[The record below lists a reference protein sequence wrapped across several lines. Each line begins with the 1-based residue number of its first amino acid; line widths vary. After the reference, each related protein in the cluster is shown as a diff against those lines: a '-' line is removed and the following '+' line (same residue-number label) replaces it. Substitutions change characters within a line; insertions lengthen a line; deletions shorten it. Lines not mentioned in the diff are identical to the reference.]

1 MLDLND
7 LRLFEKVATLR
18 SFSAAGR
25 VLNVP
30 KSSVSRGVA
39 RLESALGIRLVQR
52 TTHDMQLTEAGAALH
67 ERCVNL
73 FARLHETI
81 DVVSGMSANPR
92 GQLRISAG
100 IGFGYNVLSDLL
112 PDFLARY
119 PDVNVAL
126 ELTSRTVDLIAE
138 NVDVT
143 VRIGPMADSQLKAV
157 GLGTIRRYLCA
168 APDYLARRGSPKAI
182 DDIQTYDAI
191 EMPGVDGRPR
201 PWIFKG
207 ARGEEKRFCL
217 TPRLS
222 LNDPLLIHRQVAAG
236 VGLGCLSGYLCAPDI
251 KAGRLVH
258 LFREWTLAPLTVS
271 VVFPSSRELSP
282 TVRAFVE
289 FLKSAS
295 APGRSWQDDPM
306 PTPSQFEATGA
317 DRLP

>member
-39 RLESALGIRLVQR
+39 HLEAALGIRLVQR
-52 TTHDMQLTEAGAALH
+52 TNRDVQLTEAGVALH

-73 FARLHETI
+73 LARINETI
-81 DVVSGMSANPR
+81 DVVSGMGGNPR
-92 GQLRISAG
+92 GQLRISVG

-112 PDFLARY
+112 PEFLERY

-138 NVDVT
+138 SVDVT
-143 VRIGPMADSQLKAV
+143 VRIGPMTDSQLIAV

-168 APDYLARRGSPKAI
+168 APAYLARRGSPQALEE
-182 DDIQTYDAI
+182 IQTHHAI
-191 EMPGVDGRPR
+191 EMPGLDGRPR

-207 ARGEEKRFCL
+207 PGSEEKRFEL
-217 TPRLS
+217 KPRLS
-222 LNDPLLIHRQVAAG
+222 INDPLLIHRQVVAG

-258 LFREWTLAPLTVS
+258 LFPEWTLPPVEVS

-289 FLKSAS
+289 FLRSAS
-295 APGRSWQDDPM
+295 APGKSWQDDSM
-306 PTPSQFEATGA
+306 AT
-317 DRLP
+317 L